1 MVFYHK
7 GKNIS
12 IAFLSTFFYLYSFAK
27 RTLFR
32 VFHSFFLMKQNV
44 LSEKTLCFIRKN
56 TLFNCKKQPVIKW
69 IKCRVL
75 EEIAKTLSATFQ
87 VASAFICL
95 LKETQAFALVIL
107 SLKVYRCRKH
117 CIRSL
122 NCFTVELVCTLR
134 NNHLNHFIYNGNI

>member
-7 GKNIS
+7 GKNLS

-32 VFHSFFLMKQNV
+32 VFHSFFLIKQSV
-44 LSEKTLCFIRKN
+44 LSEKTLCFIGKN

-87 VASAFICL
+87 VAQTVV
-95 LKETQAFALVIL
+95 LKL
-107 SLKVYRCRKH
+107 R
-117 CIRSL
+117 L
-122 NCFTVELVCTLR
+122 NGFGLLR
-134 NNHLNHFIYNGNI
+134 NLNRFHRTKSSQLVKSLPLLSVC